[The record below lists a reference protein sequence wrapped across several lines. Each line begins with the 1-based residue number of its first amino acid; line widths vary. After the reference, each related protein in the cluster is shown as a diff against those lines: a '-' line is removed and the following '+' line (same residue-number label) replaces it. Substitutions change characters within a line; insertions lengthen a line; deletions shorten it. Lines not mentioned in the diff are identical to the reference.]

1 MENPKQFYDLEVL
14 RKQLNNDE
22 SFVQHMIK
30 SYVEKTPSQVDEL
43 ENAAKTGDGI
53 LLGKLAHKLKSPA
66 KMMGMKQ
73 VAETLFEIEQQTKEN
88 KDAQTLLSKT
98 EAVSNII
105 RSVIDD
111 LKQF

>member
-1 MENPKQFYDLEVL
+1 MENVKAYYDLDVL
-14 RKQLNNDE
+14 RTQLNNDE
-22 SFVQHMIK
+22 SFVQHMVK
-30 SYVEKTPSQVDEL
+30 SYIEKTPSQIDEL
-43 ENAAKTGDGI
+43 ENAAKTGDWI

-73 VAETLFEIEQQTKEN
+73 VAETLFQIEQQTKEN
-88 KDAQTLLSKT
+88 IELQSLPART
-98 EAVSNII
+98 EEVSSII

>member
-73 VAETLFEIEQQTKEN
+73 VTETLFEIEQQTKQN

-105 RSVIDD
+105 RAVIDD